1 VTPDDQGDNIAIDG
15 IVLMAVVLFKERRR
29 MQTYDLRR
37 FLAGILVLIGMT
49 VSSGR
54 IGAAELTG
62 TWIINVQDPNT
73 PNAQKVILTFSDENG
88 VTKGVMNGT
97 TPLEDIKVQGD
108 QVSFLVALGPPGSP
122 KIQFAG
128 AITADELQ
136 LKVPLTA
143 DGKLTDVV
151 ARRASADEIAALQAA
166 KIPKLPLPPI
176 RDVPDNGL
184 ARTPPMGWGSYN
196 RFGLTIDDKLIR
208 AIADAMVDSGMR
220 DAGYV
225 YLELDDGWQ
234 GERDSNGVLQPSPK
248 FPDMKALGDYIHG
261 KGLMFGIYS
270 SPGPKTCG
278 GFTGSYGHEEQDANT
293 FAAWGADYLKYDWCT
308 AVNIYTTADEMRADY
323 QKMGEALINTGRPIV
338 FSLCQ
343 YGLFSVW
350 QWGAKTGG
358 NLWRTTFDIKD
369 NWKSISAIGF
379 SQNGLEGYAGPGH
392 WNDPDMLEVGN
403 GGMSTEEYRT
413 HMTMWVMLAAPLM
426 TGNDPREMTDET
438 KDILLNREV
447 ILVDQDSLGQQ
458 GKRIMERG
466 AIEVWAKELD
476 DGSVAIAFFNRGQD
490 SEQVSV
496 KWSELNLVKPKAVRD
511 LWKKMDLTDV
521 TDTYSS
527 ELPSHGCTLLKVTK

>member
-1 VTPDDQGDNIAIDG
+1 
-15 IVLMAVVLFKERRR
+15 

-49 VSSGR
+49 VSSSR

-62 TWIINVQDPNT
+62 TWIINVQDLNT
-73 PNAQKVILTFSDENG
+73 PNAEKVILTFTAENG

-97 TPLEDIKVQGD
+97 TPLEDIKVQGN

-196 RFGLTIDDKLIR
+196 RFGLTIDDNLIR

-234 GERDSNGVLQPSPK
+234 GERDANGVLQPSPK
-248 FPDMKALGDYIHG
+248 FPDMKALADYVHS
-261 KGLMFGIYS
+261 KGLKLGIYS
-270 SPGPKTCG
+270 SPGPHTCAG
-278 GFTGSYGHEEQDANT
+278 YEGSYGHEAQDA
-293 FAAWGADYLKYDWCT
+293 
-308 AVNIYTTADEMRADY
+308 
-323 QKMGEALINTGRPIV
+323 
-338 FSLCQ
+338 
-343 YGLFSVW
+343 
-350 QWGAKTGG
+350 
-358 NLWRTTFDIKD
+358 RTTRHGE
-369 NWKSISAIGF
+369 SI
-379 SQNGLEGYAGPGH
+379 
-392 WNDPDMLEVGN
+392 
-403 GGMSTEEYRT
+403 T
-413 HMTMWVMLAAPLM
+413 
-426 TGNDPREMTDET
+426 
-438 KDILLNREV
+438 
-447 ILVDQDSLGQQ
+447 
-458 GKRIMERG
+458 
-466 AIEVWAKELD
+466 
-476 DGSVAIAFFNRGQD
+476 
-490 SEQVSV
+490 
-496 KWSELNLVKPKAVRD
+496 
-511 LWKKMDLTDV
+511 
-521 TDTYSS
+521 
-527 ELPSHGCTLLKVTK
+527 